1 MATTTATSPVSLTS
15 TEKKTIENI
24 LTQKREEGKLIT
36 KVTLL
41 NEKKKKWETKT
52 LILGINR
59 LFLFSEKGK
68 LSEDSHY
75 LDIIEIQSS
84 SEIELTIKFRNSNVL
99 KMSNVEAGLILK
111 NLYST
116 FMSTFPGIKIGK
128 SILFTVTPETRM
140 VSIFQSTSFKDITG
154 CGSFNLTYK
163 SICDYIG
170 TIPLSSVLWDIEY
183 LYPFNGIK
191 EFNINEIYQYSPSDL
206 KALLMS
212 LAYNTYFTS
221 INANQCK
228 LTNEE
233 VGQLSDVFSLNTSI
247 QQLSLSHIQCSKEPI
262 ITLLTSVTENKG
274 LHLQS
279 INLSQNIL
287 ENKTMITLGQC
298 LAACTSPL
306 TTLIIDN
313 TAVTGKGF
321 ESLFNSILTNP
332 VICTSLTYLSISNN
346 KLEAIG
352 SSSLCKFLSKSC
364 VEQLYMSN
372 TYPVFKELRT
382 SSPTIQLLD
391 FSGNKPLPKEGWI
404 DVLGFLKQM
413 SHLITI
419 NLSKT
424 QVSQDD
430 LKLLFSPATS
440 LLKCPNVDLS
450 ENDLG
455 DQGIIKLCEIMYP
468 NSNLRH
474 LSIDGN
480 FKTRSKFRVRAI
492 DALINLVDDNCAVES
507 LSIAAGS
514 SKYQLKSDLMPLL
527 LSLMKNQSLIKLDIT
542 GNGIGDQGALVLSK
556 VLWKN
561 QTLKSLKCDG
571 NDFSW
576 TSLKMMKNGIKRND
590 KSVTF
595 FPLPLSDIATILKN
609 DNATLMQEKI
619 AKTVVEL
626 ESSIIGNY
634 NQIVNESNGSSTNIL
649 SPPKPIIIK
658 KPSSTSVNTVG
669 GGSGGSVGANSSS
682 NPKNNPGY
690 STLPIKRP
698 VRGPLYPGK
707 TFAPPSTTTSE
718 KSNANEVTIPPLV
731 DRSIDLLIESG
742 TKSVGIFRTCASA
755 TQLKKIKSRFEAG
768 EDVDLKAEQ
777 VDVDTVAGV
786 LKSYFRELA
795 TPIFPENLHDAFFQS
810 SRQPTKPD
818 QMKSYSEIIEQLP
831 PLECKMVKKLFLLL
845 HLISLEKQENMMSS
859 ENIAIC
865 WAPTLFRSFA
875 SELLPINS
883 FLIDNYYDIFDP
895 ENKPISP
902 ESTTEQQSTTTES
915 NVSNSD
921 IVVSSNNNKSTSTS
935 INSGASTI
943 GFTKPKSDSIGS
955 IHSPLK
961 SNTLGV
967 MNGIKRNSN
976 NLSLSSIG
984 AGSNSS
990 NSNSGSSSSSGSI
1003 GTNGGKR
1010 LSSSSI
1016 NSSSSNNSSSNSSSP
1031 VPSPPGSPII
1041 DGSATLRSKRFSR
1054 VSRMSYSP
1062 VQGRKWT
1069 NDNRTVSSLFSQEDF
1084 NTEDIEGS
1092 SV

>member
-1 MATTTATSPVSLTS
+1 MATTMATSPVSLTS
-15 TEKKTIENI
+15 AEKKTIESI

-36 KVTLL
+36 KVSLL
-41 NEKKKKWETKT
+41 NEKKKKTESKT

-75 LDIIEIQSS
+75 LDIVEIQSS

-99 KMSNVEAGLILK
+99 KMSNVEAGLVLK
-111 NLYST
+111 NLYSSY
-116 FMSTFPGIKIGK
+116 MSTFPGIKIGK
-128 SILFTVTPETRM
+128 SITFTVTPETRM

-163 SICDYIG
+163 SICDYLG
-170 TIPLSSVLWDIEY
+170 TQPLSSVLWDIEY

-191 EFNINEIYQYSPSDL
+191 EFNIVEIYQYSPTDL

-228 LTNEE
+228 LSNEE
-233 VGQLSDVFSLNTSI
+233 VIQLSDVFSLNTSI
-247 QQLSLSHIQCSKEPI
+247 QHLSLSHIQCSKEPI
-262 ITLLTSVTENKG
+262 IQLLTSVTENKG

-298 LAACTSPL
+298 LAACASPL
-306 TTLIIDN
+306 TTLILDN
-313 TAVTGKGF
+313 TSVTGKGF
-321 ESLFNSILTNP
+321 ESLFNSILANQ

-346 KLEAIG
+346 KLEAVG

-391 FSGNKPLPKEGWI
+391 FSGNKPSTTKEGWI

-424 QVSQDD
+424 QVGVDD
-430 LKLLFSPATS
+430 LKLLFSPATG
-440 LLKCPNVDLS
+440 LLKCPNVDLG

-480 FKTRSKFRVRAI
+480 FKTRSKFRMRAI
-492 DALINLVDDNCAVES
+492 DALINLVDDNCTVES

-542 GNGIGDQGALVLSK
+542 GNGIGDQGALAISK

-595 FPLPLSDIATILKN
+595 LPLPLSDISTILKT

-626 ESSIIGNY
+626 SSCIVGNY
-634 NQIVNESNGSSTNIL
+634 KQIVNEGNGSSNNVL
-649 SPPKPIIIK
+649 SPVKPIVIK
-658 KPSSTSVNTVG
+658 KAASTNVNSLSTSN
-669 GGSGGSVGANSSS
+669 SSNSSS
-682 NPKNNPGY
+682 GSNGAPKGNSNPGY
-690 STLPIKRP
+690 NTLPIKRP

-707 TFAPPSTTTSE
+707 TFNTPSTSASE
-718 KSNANEVTIPPLV
+718 KSSSNEVTIPPLV

-755 TQLKKIKSRFEAG
+755 TQLKKIKGRFEAG
-768 EDVDLKAEQ
+768 EDVDLKAEN

-786 LKSYFRELA
+786 LKGYFRELA
-795 TPIFPENLHDAFFQS
+795 VPIFPENLHDAFFQA

-818 QMKSYSEIIEQLP
+818 QMKSYSEIIDQLP
-831 PLECKMVKKLFLLL
+831 PLESKMVKKLFLLL
-845 HLISLEKQENMMSS
+845 HLISVEKQENMMSS

-883 FLIDNYYDIFDP
+883 FLIDHYYDIFDP

-902 ESTTEQQSTTTES
+902 EATPQADSDSS
-915 NVSNSD
+915 VSNAD
-921 IVVSSNNNKSTSTS
+921 IVVSSNNNKPA
-935 INSGASTI
+935 NSGASTI
-943 GFTKPKSDSIGS
+943 GFATKPKSESFSSG

-967 MNGIKRNSN
+967 MNGLKRNSN
-976 NLSLSSIG
+976 NLSLTS
-984 AGSNSS
+984 
-990 NSNSGSSSSSGSI
+990 SNSGSGSSTSSSGSI

-1016 NSSSSNNSSSNSSSP
+1016 NSSTSNNSNSSSSTNSSNSSP
-1031 VPSPPGSPII
+1031 APSPPDSPNIG
-1041 DGSATLRSKRFSR
+1041 DGTATLRSKRFSR